1 MLEPVW
7 IREDVV
13 RAIHRRQL
21 AEHGRA
27 DGIRDAELLDSALAR
42 PKNLWAYS
50 NPKPDLASLVASYA
64 FGVLRNHPFID
75 GNKRTGFILLR
86 TFLLLNGRN
95 LQASSSEKYE
105 TILSLANGTRDELG
119 LADWIRFREA
129 KWDTS
134 PGLF

>member
-7 IREDVV
+7 ITGDVV
-13 RAIHRRQL
+13 RAIYRRQL
-21 AEHGRA
+21 AEHGGA
-27 DGIRDAELLDSALAR
+27 DGIRDAGLLDSALAR

-50 NPKPDLASLVASYA
+50 GPKPDLASLAASYA
-64 FGVLRNHPFID
+64 VGVIKNHPFID

-105 TILSLANGTRDELG
+105 TILSLANGTLDELG
-119 LADWIRFREA
+119 LADWIRFRII
-129 KWDTS
+129 D
-134 PGLF
+134 